1 MYPVPN
7 RPPDNESLADGR
19 GPELTER
26 QRRAVAV
33 TATQIADEVRVD
45 TALLAGREI
54 DSAGAG
60 SVLAELPP
68 CTWARGS
75 RWRRRLAQAFDD
87 LAADVAA
94 GTDPEPTCTGEQ
106 MALHI
111 VVVTAAG
118 RHLDG
123 ALDDLLHEVP
133 AHPEDIDWIS
143 PLDFLF
149 EDYDVLTLFD
159 PEPVHDGVNLD
170 PVDWF
175 VPFEHHRARDP
186 HRRYRC

>member
-1 MYPVPN
+1 M
-7 RPPDNESLADGR
+7 
-19 GPELTER
+19 
-26 QRRAVAV
+26 
-33 TATQIADEVRVD
+33 RVD

-54 DSAGAG
+54 DNAGAG

-68 CTWARGS
+68 CTWTCGS

-94 GTDPEPTCTGEQ
+94 GAGPEPTCTGEQ

-111 VVVTAAG
+111 IVVTAAG

-123 ALDDLLHEVP
+123 DLDDLLRDVP
-133 AHPEDIDWIS
+133 AHPDDIDWIS

-159 PEPVHDGVNLD
+159 PEPVRDGVNLD
-170 PVDWF
+170 PGDWF
-175 VPFEHHRARDP
+175 LPFEDHQARDP
-186 HRRYRC
+186 HRGYRC